1 MKVTIHSAEI
11 ECPDKPYMLDLVNA
25 MTPMQAWTLSQLQKQ
40 PKNWPNHNNIPSYC
54 IYMGSGEFAGE
65 KVDFYHYEAG
75 PESIVGSYSTA
86 IVFGDFG
93 GDYRSGW
100 PELAAKRDF
109 YQEQLKREFKCGFL
123 TVDDLVKVGLA
134 TLHVQKEESD
144 SIRPPRKNFRL
155 GPAMDEPEDEPSLS
169 EQDEPEQMATPFEP
183 EVWQA
188 IGKDFRAVGDDIR
201 KAQDEVAQ
209 AMGIPAEL
217 MEPVK
222 EHSGAI
228 SARDFGDAWVRA
240 TKEAGWCAWFT
251 AFWSLF
257 FLAAVPGAYA
267 MVAYTAGER
276 GLETWCLGVVG
287 LVATVTAGWWI
298 TRGQAYRRVKA

>member
-11 ECPDKPYMLDLVNA
+11 ECPDKSYLLDLVNA
-25 MTPMQAWTLSQLQKQ
+25 MTPMQAWTLAQWQKQ
-40 PKNWPNHNNIPSYC
+40 PKNWPNHDNIPSYC

-75 PESIVGSYSTA
+75 PERIVGSYSTA

-155 GPAMDEPEDEPSLS
+155 GPAMDEPEDEPSFS
-169 EQDEPEQMATPFEP
+169 EQEEPEQMATPFEP

-188 IGKDFRAVGDDIR
+188 IGKDFRAVGGDLQV
-201 KAQDEVAQ
+201 ALDEITKQLGV
-209 AMGIPAEL
+209 PAEL
-217 MEPVK
+217 MDSGGRSLK
-222 EHSGAI
+222 HSVV
-228 SARDFGDAWVRA
+228 GDSDRMHSY
-240 TKEAGWCAWFT
+240 GWCAWFVC
-251 AFWSLF
+251 FFILF
-257 FLAAVPGAYA
+257 FMAIVCGATAVAWYAAGWIDWGTWGLGFVGT
-267 MVAYTAGER
+267 VAAFTD
-276 GLETWCLGVVG
+276 
-287 LVATVTAGWWI
+287 GWWI
-298 TRGQAYRRVKA
+298 VRGQTYRRVKA